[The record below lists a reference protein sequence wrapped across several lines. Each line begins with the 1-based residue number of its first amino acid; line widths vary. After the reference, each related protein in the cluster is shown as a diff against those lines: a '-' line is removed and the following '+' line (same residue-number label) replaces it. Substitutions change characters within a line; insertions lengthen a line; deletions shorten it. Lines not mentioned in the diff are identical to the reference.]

1 MSCCGAPDEVV
12 ISPLR
17 ERTAIFSE
25 QEEKLRLH
33 ARSTGDNTLQSDFL
47 VSSMHCAG
55 CMRKIETG
63 LTALPFVK
71 SARAN
76 LSTKRVSVH
85 WNENEGRAESLVEAL
100 EGLGF
105 SPVPFDLELQVKE
118 SNNIG
123 RNLMFATGVAGFA
136 AANIML
142 LSVSVWSGTD
152 PETTRLFHLI
162 SGLIA
167 VPAVAFAGQPFFR
180 SAIASLKAGRLNME
194 VPISLAVLLSLGM
207 SLYESL
213 SGGEEAYFD
222 AAVML
227 LFFLLIGRTLDHNMR
242 ERARGAISRLAKM
255 GAKGAT
261 VLGTNGETSFVPIN
275 EITVGQHILIRAG
288 ERVPLDGVV
297 IKGASDIDRSLVTG
311 ESKTISIAS
320 GANLESGILN
330 LSAPIELEVTK
341 TGDHS
346 FLAEMINLME
356 TAEQGKAR
364 YVRIADRLVQ
374 IYAPLVHFLALVTF
388 IGWMVVTAGDWHQS
402 IYVGI
407 AVLIVTCPCALGL
420 AVPIVHVVGA
430 GHLFANGIM
439 VKDGSAFERLSEI
452 DKVVFDKT
460 GTLTMGAPQVL
471 ENTKIAPKEQAL
483 IHALASASSHPA
495 SKAVAQFTQTKD
507 GAIPEIQNLKEV
519 PGFGISGIF
528 DGKEI
533 RLGRYDWVMEIA
545 NTKTLAD
552 NCREVCFAQAGHPA
566 SGFAIE
572 DSLRPDALATI
583 DALKQAGL
591 TVEILSGD
599 SEAPVKIAARALGI
613 ETYAHSRTP
622 QQKIDHIN
630 QLQQQGQKILLVGD
644 GLNDAPAL
652 AAAHVS
658 MAPSSGSDV
667 GKLAADIIFTTD
679 SLKAITLA
687 RETAININRLV
698 WQNFAI
704 AIVYNMIAVP
714 LAMLGFVTPL
724 LAALAMSASSII
736 VIANSLRLNFLGN
749 AAVAKPK
756 SQDQASMP
764 FPTVEASQ

>member
-1 MSCCGAPDEVV
+1 
-12 ISPLR
+12 
-17 ERTAIFSE
+17 
-25 QEEKLRLH
+25 
-33 ARSTGDNTLQSDFL
+33 
-47 VSSMHCAG
+47 
-55 CMRKIETG
+55 
-63 LTALPFVK
+63 
-71 SARAN
+71 
-76 LSTKRVSVH
+76 
-85 WNENEGRAESLVEAL
+85 
-100 EGLGF
+100 
-105 SPVPFDLELQVKE
+105 
-118 SNNIG
+118 
-123 RNLMFATGVAGFA
+123 
-136 AANIML
+136 
-142 LSVSVWSGTD
+142 VSVWSGAE
-152 PETTRLFHLI
+152 PETARLFHLI

-167 VPAVAFAGQPFFR
+167 VPAVAFVGQPFFR

-261 VLGTNGETSFVPIN
+261 VLGDKGEASFVPIN
-275 EITVGQHILIRAG
+275 EIAIGQRILIKAG
-288 ERVPLDGVV
+288 ERVPLDCVV
-297 IKGASDIDRSLVTG
+297 IKGASDVDRSLVTG
-311 ESKTISIAS
+311 ESKTISISS
-320 GANLESGILN
+320 GTNLESGILN
-330 LSAPIELEVTK
+330 LSAPIEVEVTK

-346 FLAEMINLME
+346 FLAEMVNLME

-364 YVRIADRLVQ
+364 YVRIADRLVR

-388 IGWMVVTAGDWHQS
+388 VGWMLVSAGDWHQS

-430 GHLFANGIM
+430 GRLFSNGIM

-452 DKVVFDKT
+452 DRVVFDKT
-460 GTLTMGAPQVL
+460 GTLTMGAPQIV
-471 ENTKIAPKEQAL
+471 ENTDMARKELAL
-483 IHALASASSHPA
+483 AHALASASSHPA
-495 SKAVAQFTQTKD
+495 SKAVSQFTQLSD
-507 GAIPEIQNLKEV
+507 GVVPKVENLKEV
-519 PGFGISGIF
+519 PGFGISGTHN
-528 DGKEI
+528 GKEI
-533 RLGRYDWVMEIA
+533 RLGRYDWVCEIA
-545 NTKTLAD
+545 SSTTLAE
-552 NCREVCFAQAGHPA
+552 NCHEVCFARAGSPV

-583 DALKQAGL
+583 NALKQAGIA
-591 TVEILSGD
+591 VEILSGD
-599 SEAPVKIAARALGI
+599 GEAPVKIAAKALGI
-613 ETYAHSRTP
+613 DTYAHSRTP

-630 QLQQQGQKILLVGD
+630 KLQQQGQKILLVGD

-687 RETAININRLV
+687 RETAININKLV
-698 WQNFAI
+698 RQNFAI
-704 AIVYNMIAVP
+704 AIIYNMIAVP

-724 LAALAMSASSII
+724 LAAIAMSASSII
-736 VIANSLRLNFLGN
+736 VIANSLRLNFLGKGI
-749 AAVAKPK
+749 AAKPK
-756 SQDQASMP
+756 SQDQAAIS
-764 FPTVEASQ
+764 FPGVEASQ

>member
-12 ISPLR
+12 IPPSR
-17 ERTAIFSE
+17 ERTNLFSE

-33 ARSTGDNTLQSDFL
+33 ARATGENTLQSDFL

-63 LTALPFVK
+63 LKTLPFVK

-76 LSTKRVSVH
+76 LSTKRVSIH
-85 WNENEGRAESLVEAL
+85 WDENMGRAEGLVEAL
-100 EGLGF
+100 EGVGF

-118 SNNIG
+118 SSNTG
-123 RNLMFATGVAGFA
+123 RNLLFATGVAGFA

-142 LSVSVWSGTD
+142 LSVSVWSGAE
-152 PETTRLFHLI
+152 PETARLFHLI

-167 VPAVAFAGQPFFR
+167 VPAVAFSGQPFFR

-261 VLGTNGETSFVPIN
+261 VLGANGDASFVPIS
-275 EITVGQHILIRAG
+275 EIAVGQHILIRAG

-297 IKGASDIDRSLVTG
+297 IKGTSEFDRSLVTG
-311 ESKTISIAS
+311 ESKTISVAS
-320 GANLESGILN
+320 GTNLESGILN

-374 IYAPLVHFLALVTF
+374 IYAPLVHFLALITF
-388 IGWMVVTAGDWHQS
+388 IGWMVASAGDWHQS
-402 IYVGI
+402 IYVAI

-430 GHLFANGIM
+430 GRLFSSGIM
-439 VKDGSAFERLSEI
+439 VKDGSAFERLSEV
-452 DKVVFDKT
+452 DHVVFDKT
-460 GTLTMGAPQVL
+460 GTLTLGTPQVL
-471 ENTKIAPKEQAL
+471 ESTQTKPEERAI

-495 SKAVAQFTQTKD
+495 AKAVAQYTQTD
-507 GAIPEIQNLKEV
+507 GTAIREIENLKEI
-519 PGFGISGIF
+519 PGFGISGNL

-545 NTKTLAD
+545 NANTLTD
-552 NCREVCFAQAGHPA
+552 NCREVCFAQAGHSA
-566 SGFAIE
+566 GGFAID
-572 DSLRPDALATI
+572 DSLRPDALTTI
-583 DALKQAGL
+583 DALKQAGI

-599 SEAPVKIAARALGI
+599 SEGPVRIAAQALGV
-613 ETYAHSRTP
+613 ETYAHSRIP
-622 QQKIDHIN
+622 QQKIDRVN
-630 QLQQQGQKILLVGD
+630 LLQQQGKKVLVVGD

-667 GKLAADIIFTTD
+667 GKLAADVIFTTD
-679 SLKAITLA
+679 SLQAVTIAI
-687 RETAININRLV
+687 ETAININALV
-698 WQNFAI
+698 RQNFAI
-704 AIVYNMIAVP
+704 AIIYNIIAVP

-724 LAALAMSASSII
+724 LAAIAMSASSII
-736 VIANSLRLNFLGN
+736 VIANSLRLNFLGKSMAVKVPPQAQ
-749 AAVAKPK
+749 AAKG
-756 SQDQASMP
+756 